1 MIPKLIEETIE
12 LEHVGWMISFHD
24 SSSNKAIDKTISNEK
39 LKNNYITH
47 NW

>member
-24 SSSNKAIDKTISNEK
+24 SASNKAIDKTISNEK